1 MAEKYNIESFLIT
14 CDTNLGYTLY
24 TYNNDEFLINLEPI
38 GARVV
43 EPAPVDEDSGVVP
56 NYYSRQLAILGNFYQ
71 SFYINTTDGDV
82 IGDKRRIEL
91 EGLETYVKSINEN
104 ETSITYNDQT
114 LENSSLEVING
125 LVYFNFPIIEE
136 EGRIDIQL
144 SYISC
149 IPLVVGQNYIVEIS
163 GETINPYHGN
173 WECKEQEGLLYLGDY
188 NPFMEASNE
197 EEETEIASLVEL
209 LPVENKEE
217 LYYAEIPYSIDY
229 GEEATTR
236 YKTHIEGNILGVI
249 DNIQASKNVLIDNV
263 NCSYIGNLYL
273 FTENET
279 DNTEENFLILTIRVE
294 ENPESSSS
302 FITDSSRLYIR
313 TSTAETVELTVEM
326 DNLTEIKAL
335 EGAALMSFGR
345 DTVDEHGSLNN
356 YGIAINSSDD
366 FLALP
371 PRAISLF
378 ETTIH
383 PDKSIKVS
391 YNFRGI
397 LGTLPHLPVG
407 TVKENIYNQLMAGQ
421 QGIYT
426 DNMYIGDENQ
436 YLAFYEDEQ
445 GYKHLKI
452 SAKEMIFEYDSE
464 TGKETTWQDKI
475 DEATQGADATVVT
488 LTSTIG
494 DVITDDVEQGAIYA
508 TVFTGGKE
516 VDPLKTT
523 VFDVKPPTTGDY
535 YYHLDPTSKTC
546 VLKKKVDN
554 QWITAPSEDDPIYT
568 YTWTFRD
575 KNGQPWNYNG
585 VSSVSGKAIYFNAN
599 MVDDKIVVLCDVSD
613 NS

>member
-24 TYNNDEFLINLEPI
+24 THKNDEYLVSIEPI

-43 EPAPVDEDSGVVP
+43 EPAPSDEESEEIP
-56 NYYSRQLAILGNFYQ
+56 NYYSRQLAVLGNFHQ

-82 IGDKRRIEL
+82 VGERHRVQL
-91 EGLETYVKSINEN
+91 EGLDAYVKSINTD
-104 ETSITYNDQT
+104 ETSITYKDQT
-114 LENSSLEVING
+114 LEGGSLEVANG
-125 LVYFNFPIIEE
+125 QVYFSFPVIEE
-136 EGRIDIQL
+136 EGRISIQL

-149 IPLVVGQNYIVEIS
+149 TPLVAGQNYIVEIS
-163 GETINPYHGN
+163 GDAINSYHGN
-173 WECKEQEGLLYLGDY
+173 WECKEQGGFLYLGDY
-188 NPFMEASNE
+188 NPFMEDIDE
-197 EEETEIASLVEL
+197 EEPQEISSLVDL
-209 LPVENKEE
+209 LPVDGRTD
-217 LYYAEIPYSIDY
+217 LFYADIPYYIDY
-229 GEEATTR
+229 TDEASTR
-236 YKTHIEGNILGVI
+236 YKVRIEGAVVDVI
-249 DNIQASKNVLIDNV
+249 QKTCTAKNAVINGINHAYV
-263 NCSYIGNLYL
+263 GNLYL
-273 FTENET
+273 LTENEA
-279 DNTEENFLILTIRVE
+279 DDTEEDFLVISVRINSETTSV
-294 ENPESSSS
+294 PTVS
-302 FITDSSRLYIR
+302 DSSKIYVR
-313 TSTAETVELTVEM
+313 TSEAETIELVIDLDT
-326 DNLTEIKAL
+326 LTEIKSL

-371 PRAISLF
+371 RRAISLF

-383 PDKSIKVS
+383 PEKSIKVS

-397 LGTLPHLPVG
+397 LGTLPKLPKG
-407 TVKENIYNQLMAGQ
+407 SVKENIYNQLMAGQ

-436 YLAFYEDEQ
+436 YLAFYEDSE
-445 GYKHLKI
+445 GNKHLKI
-452 SAKEMIFEYDSE
+452 SAKEMIFEYDPE

-494 DVITDDVEQGAIYA
+494 DVITDGVGQGAIYA
-508 TVFTGGKE
+508 TVFTGGEE

-523 VFDVKPPTTGDY
+523 VFDIEPPATGNY
-535 YYHLDPTSKTC
+535 YYHLDPTYKTC
-546 VLKKKVDN
+546 ILKKKVGN
-554 QWITAPSEDDPIYT
+554 QWVTAPSEDDPIYT

>member
-24 TYNNDEFLINLEPI
+24 TYNNDEYLVNLEPV
-38 GARVV
+38 GARVI
-43 EPAPVDEDSGVVP
+43 EPAPTDEDSEVVP
-56 NYYSRQLAILGNFYQ
+56 NYYSRQLAVSGNFYQ
-71 SFYINTTDGDV
+71 SFYINTTDGEV
-82 IGDKRRIEL
+82 VGDKHRIEL

-104 ETSITYNDQT
+104 ETSITYNNQT

-149 IPLVVGQNYIVEIS
+149 TPLVVGQNYIVEIS

-173 WECKEQEGLLYLGDY
+173 WECKEQEGVLYLGEY
-188 NPFMEASNE
+188 NPFMEASDD
-197 EEETEIASLVEL
+197 EEETEISSLVEL
-209 LPVENKEE
+209 LPVENKEG
-217 LYYAEIPYSIDY
+217 LFYAEIPYSIDY
-229 GEEATTR
+229 DEESTTR
-236 YKTHIEGNILGVI
+236 YKVHIDGSVLGII
-249 DNIQASKNVLIDNV
+249 DNTQASKSVLIENV
-263 NCSYIGNLYL
+263 NCSYVGNLYL
-273 FTENET
+273 FT
-279 DNTEENFLILTIRVE
+279 DNAADDTEEDFLILTVRVE
-294 ENPESSSS
+294 EDTESQSS
-302 FITDSSRLYIR
+302 FVADSSRLYVR
-313 TSTAETVELTVEM
+313 TSTAETVELIVEI

-383 PDKSIKVS
+383 PERAIKVS

-397 LGTLPHLPVG
+397 LGTLPPMKEG
-407 TVKENIYNQLMAGQ
+407 VKQSVYKNMENT

-445 GYKHLKI
+445 GDKHLKI
-452 SAKEMIFEYDSE
+452 SAREMIFSYDPE
-464 TGKETTWQDKI
+464 TGEETTWEEKI
-475 DEATQGADATVVT
+475 EDIEASGVPGPPGPAGEDAVAVRIE
-488 LTSTIG
+488 SNIG
-494 DVITDDVEQGAIYA
+494 NNFIIGNTGAILTCYVYRGDTEITSQITKFEWSKKDKDGNLVLDWIPEKQGVEDGLLVNQIYVSA
-508 TVFTGGKE
+508 NDVDMKSVFCCN
-516 VDPLKTT
+516 V
-523 VFDVKPPTTGDY
+523 
-535 YYHLDPTSKTC
+535 
-546 VLKKKVDN
+546 
-554 QWITAPSEDDPIYT
+554 
-568 YTWTFRD
+568 TF
-575 KNGQPWNYNG
+575 
-585 VSSVSGKAIYFNAN
+585 A
-599 MVDDKIVVLCDVSD
+599 
-613 NS
+613 

>member
-24 TYNNDEFLINLEPI
+24 TYNNDEYLVNLEPV
-38 GARVV
+38 GARVI
-43 EPAPVDEDSGVVP
+43 EPAPTDEDSEVVP
-56 NYYSRQLAILGNFYQ
+56 NYYSRQLAVLGNFYQ
-71 SFYINTTDGDV
+71 SFYINTTDGEV
-82 IGDKRRIEL
+82 VGDKHRVEL

-104 ETSITYNDQT
+104 ETSITYNNQT
-114 LENSSLEVING
+114 LENSSLQVING
-125 LVYFNFPIIEE
+125 LVYFNFPIIEK

-149 IPLVVGQNYIVEIS
+149 TPLVVGQNYIVEIS

-173 WECKEQEGLLYLGDY
+173 WECKEQEGVLYLGEY
-188 NPFMEASNE
+188 NPFMEASDD
-197 EEETEIASLVEL
+197 EEETEISSLIEL
-209 LPVENKEE
+209 LPVENKEG
-217 LYYAEIPYSIDY
+217 LFYAEIPYSIDY
-229 GEEATTR
+229 DEESTTR
-236 YKTHIEGNILGVI
+236 YKVHIDGSILGII
-249 DNIQASKNVLIDNV
+249 DNTQASKSVLIENV
-263 NCSYIGNLYL
+263 NCSYVGNLYL
-273 FTENET
+273 FT
-279 DNTEENFLILTIRVE
+279 DNVADDTEEDFLILTVRVE
-294 ENPESSSS
+294 EDTEPSSS
-302 FITDSSRLYIR
+302 FVADSSKLYVR
-313 TSTAETVELTVEM
+313 TSTAETVELIVEI

-383 PDKSIKVS
+383 PERSIKVS

-397 LGTLPHLPVG
+397 LGTLPPMKEG
-407 TVKENIYNQLMAGQ
+407 VKQSVYRNMENT

-445 GYKHLKI
+445 GDKHLKI
-452 SAKEMIFEYDSE
+452 SAREMIFSYDPE
-464 TGKETTWQDKI
+464 TGEETTWEEKI
-475 DEATQGADATVVT
+475 DEATQGTDATVVT

-523 VFDVKPPTTGDY
+523 VFDVEPPTTGNY

-546 VLKKKVDN
+546 VLKKKIDN
-554 QWITAPSEDDPIYT
+554 QWVTAPSEDDPIYT

>member
-24 TYNNDEFLINLEPI
+24 TYNNDEYLVSIEPI

-43 EPAPVDEDSGVVP
+43 EPAPSDEDSEVIP
-56 NYYSRQLAILGNFYQ
+56 NYYSRQLAVLGNFYQ
-71 SFYINTTDGDV
+71 SFYINTTDGEV
-82 IGDKRRIEL
+82 IGDKHRVEL
-91 EGLETYVKSINEN
+91 EGLETYVKSINES
-104 ETSITYNDQT
+104 ETSITYNNQT

-149 IPLVVGQNYIVEIS
+149 TPLVVGQNYIVEIS

-173 WECKEQEGLLYLGDY
+173 WECKEQEGILYLGEY
-188 NPFMEASNE
+188 NPFMEASDGE
-197 EEETEIASLVEL
+197 EGTEISSLVDL
-209 LPVENKEE
+209 IPVENKEG
-217 LYYAEIPYSIDY
+217 LFYTEIPYSIDY
-229 GEEATTR
+229 DEESTTR
-236 YKTHIEGNILGVI
+236 YKVHIDGSVLGII
-249 DNIQASKNVLIDNV
+249 DNTQASKSALIDNV
-263 NCSYIGNLYL
+263 NCPYVGNLYL
-273 FTENET
+273 FT
-279 DNTEENFLILTIRVE
+279 DNAADDTEENFLILTVRVE
-294 ENPESSSS
+294 EDTESQSS
-302 FITDSSRLYIR
+302 FVADSSRLYVR
-313 TSTAETVELTVEM
+313 TSTAETVELIVEM

-383 PDKSIKVS
+383 PEKSIKVS

-397 LGTLPHLPVG
+397 LGTLPKLPKG
-407 TVKENIYNQLMAGQ
+407 SVKENIYNQLMAGQ

-436 YLAFYEDEQ
+436 YLAFYEDGE
-445 GYKHLKI
+445 GNKHLKI
-452 SAKEMIFEYDSE
+452 SAKEMIFEYDPE

-475 DEATQGADATVVT
+475 DEATQGADATAVT

-508 TVFTGGKE
+508 TVFTGGEE

-523 VFDVKPPTTGDY
+523 VFDVEPPATGNY

-546 VLKKKVDN
+546 VLKKKVGN
-554 QWITAPSEDDPIYT
+554 QWVTAPSEDDPIYT

>member
-24 TYNNDEFLINLEPI
+24 TYNNDEYLINLEST

-43 EPAPVDEDSGVVP
+43 EPAPVDGDFEVVP
-56 NYYSRQLAILGNFYQ
+56 NYYSRQLAVLGNFYQ
-71 SFYINTTDGDV
+71 SFYINTTDGEV
-82 IGDKRRIEL
+82 VGDKHRVEL
-91 EGLETYVKSINEN
+91 EGLETYVKSINES
-104 ETSITYNDQT
+104 ETSITYNNQT

-149 IPLVVGQNYIVEIS
+149 TPLVVGQNYIVEIS

-249 DNIQASKNVLIDNV
+249 DNIQASKNVLIDNI

-273 FTENET
+273 FTENVT

-302 FITDSSRLYIR
+302 FINDTSRLYVR
-313 TSTAETVELTVEM
+313 TSAAETVELTVEM

-445 GYKHLKI
+445 GDKHLKI
-452 SAKEMIFEYDSE
+452 SAREMIFSYDPE
-464 TGKETTWQDKI
+464 TGKETTWEEKI
-475 DEATQGADATVVT
+475 EDIETQPGPPGPAGEDAIAVRIE
-488 LTSTIG
+488 SNIG
-494 DVITDDVEQGAIYA
+494 NNFVIGNTGAILTCYVYQGDTEITSQITKFEWSKKDKDGNLVLDWIPEKQGVEDGLLVNQIYVSA
-508 TVFTGGKE
+508 NDVDMKSVFCCN
-516 VDPLKTT
+516 V
-523 VFDVKPPTTGDY
+523 
-535 YYHLDPTSKTC
+535 
-546 VLKKKVDN
+546 
-554 QWITAPSEDDPIYT
+554 
-568 YTWTFRD
+568 TF
-575 KNGQPWNYNG
+575 
-585 VSSVSGKAIYFNAN
+585 A
-599 MVDDKIVVLCDVSD
+599 
-613 NS
+613 

>member
-24 TYNNDEFLINLEPI
+24 TYNNDEYLVNLEPV
-38 GARVV
+38 GARVI
-43 EPAPVDEDSGVVP
+43 EPAPADEDSEVVP
-56 NYYSRQLAILGNFYQ
+56 NYYSRQLAVLGNFYQ
-71 SFYINTTDGDV
+71 SFYINTTDGEV
-82 IGDKRRIEL
+82 VGDKHRVEL

-104 ETSITYNDQT
+104 ETSITYNNQT

-149 IPLVVGQNYIVEIS
+149 TPLVVGQNYIVEIS

-173 WECKEQEGLLYLGDY
+173 WECKEQEGVLYLGEY
-188 NPFMEASNE
+188 NPFMEASDD
-197 EEETEIASLVEL
+197 EEETEISSLVEL
-209 LPVENKEE
+209 LPVENKEG
-217 LYYAEIPYSIDY
+217 LFYAEIPYSIDY
-229 GEEATTR
+229 DEESTTR
-236 YKTHIEGNILGVI
+236 YKVHIDGSILGII
-249 DNIQASKNVLIDNV
+249 DNIQASKSALIENV
-263 NCSYIGNLYL
+263 NCSYVGNLYL
-273 FTENET
+273 FT
-279 DNTEENFLILTIRVE
+279 DNVADDTEEDFLILTVRVE
-294 ENPESSSS
+294 ENTESSSS
-302 FITDSSRLYIR
+302 FVTDSSRLYVR
-313 TSTAETVELTVEM
+313 TSAAETVELTVEM

-426 DNMYIGDENQ
+426 DNMYIGDGQQ

-445 GYKHLKI
+445 GDKHLKI
-452 SAKEMIFEYDSE
+452 SAKEMIFSYDPE
-464 TGKETTWQDKI
+464 TGKETTWEEKI
-475 DEATQGADATVVT
+475 EDATQGQDGENAINVVIESSTGNMFYREDISAT
-488 LTSTIG
+488 LTCTVYSGTE
-494 DVITDDVEQGAIYA
+494 DITNRV
-508 TVFTGGKE
+508 TKFTW
-516 VDPLKTT
+516 
-523 VFDVKPPTTGDY
+523 
-535 YYHLDPTSKTC
+535 
-546 VLKKKVDN
+546 KKKNSDGTIDESWGRLASGRSINIGSNDVD
-554 QWITAPSEDDPIYT
+554 S
-568 YTWTFRD
+568 
-575 KNGQPWNYNG
+575 
-585 VSSVSGKAIYFNAN
+585 KAIFICE
-599 MVDDKIVVLCDVSD
+599 VEF
-613 NS
+613 

>member
-24 TYNNDEFLINLEPI
+24 TYNNDEYLVNLEPV
-38 GARVV
+38 GARVI
-43 EPAPVDEDSGVVP
+43 EPAPTDEDSEVVP
-56 NYYSRQLAILGNFYQ
+56 NYYSRQLAVSGNFYQ
-71 SFYINTTDGDV
+71 SFYINTTDGEV
-82 IGDKRRIEL
+82 IGDKHRVEL
-91 EGLETYVKSINEN
+91 EGLETYVKSINES
-104 ETSITYNDQT
+104 ETSITYNNQT

-173 WECKEQEGLLYLGDY
+173 WECKEQEGILYLGEY
-188 NPFMEASNE
+188 NPFMEASDD
-197 EEETEIASLVEL
+197 EEETEISSLVEL
-209 LPVENKEE
+209 LPVENKEG
-217 LYYAEIPYSIDY
+217 LFYAEIPYSIDY
-229 GEEATTR
+229 DEESTTR
-236 YKTHIEGNILGVI
+236 YKVHIDGSVLGII
-249 DNIQASKNVLIDNV
+249 DNIQASKSALIENV
-263 NCSYIGNLYL
+263 NCSYVGNLYL
-273 FTENET
+273 FT
-279 DNTEENFLILTIRVE
+279 DNAADDTEEDFLILTVRVE
-294 ENPESSSS
+294 EDTESQSS
-302 FITDSSRLYIR
+302 FVADSSRLYVR
-313 TSTAETVELTVEM
+313 TSTAETVELIVEI

-426 DNMYIGDENQ
+426 DNMYIGDGQQ

-445 GYKHLKI
+445 GNKHLKI
-452 SAKEMIFEYDSE
+452 SAKEMIFSYDPE
-464 TGKETTWQDKI
+464 TGKETTWEEKI
-475 DEATQGADATVVT
+475 EDATQGQDGENAINVVIESSTGNMFYREDISAT
-488 LTSTIG
+488 LTCTVYSGTE
-494 DVITDDVEQGAIYA
+494 DITNRV
-508 TVFTGGKE
+508 TKFTW
-516 VDPLKTT
+516 
-523 VFDVKPPTTGDY
+523 
-535 YYHLDPTSKTC
+535 
-546 VLKKKVDN
+546 KKKNSDGTIDESWGRLASGRSINIGSNDVD
-554 QWITAPSEDDPIYT
+554 S
-568 YTWTFRD
+568 
-575 KNGQPWNYNG
+575 
-585 VSSVSGKAIYFNAN
+585 KAIFICE
-599 MVDDKIVVLCDVSD
+599 VEF
-613 NS
+613 

>member
-24 TYNNDEFLINLEPI
+24 TYNNDEYLVNLEPV

-43 EPAPVDEDSGVVP
+43 ELAPIDEDSEVIP
-56 NYYSRQLAILGNFYQ
+56 NYYSRQLAVLGNFYQ
-71 SFYINTTDGDV
+71 SFYINTTDGEIV
-82 IGDKRRIEL
+82 GDKHRVEL
-91 EGLETYVKSINEN
+91 EGLETYVKSINES
-104 ETSITYNDQT
+104 ETSITYNNQT

-173 WECKEQEGLLYLGDY
+173 WECKEQEGVLYLGEY
-188 NPFMEASNE
+188 NPFMEASDDE
-197 EEETEIASLVEL
+197 EEAEISSLVDL
-209 LPVENKEE
+209 IPVENKEG
-217 LYYAEIPYSIDY
+217 LFYAEIPYFIDY
-229 GEEATTR
+229 DEESTTR
-236 YKTHIEGNILGVI
+236 YKVHIDGSVLGII
-249 DNIQASKNVLIDNV
+249 DNTQASKNILIDNV
-263 NCSYIGNLYL
+263 NCPYVGNLYL
-273 FTENET
+273 FT
-279 DNTEENFLILTIRVE
+279 DNAADDTEEDFLILTIRVE
-294 ENPESSSS
+294 EDIELQSS
-302 FITDSSRLYIR
+302 FVADSSRLYVR
-313 TSTAETVELTVEM
+313 TSTAETVELIVEI

-383 PDKSIKVS
+383 PDRSIKVS

-426 DNMYIGDENQ
+426 DNMYIGDGQQ

-445 GYKHLKI
+445 GDKHLKI
-452 SAKEMIFEYDSE
+452 SAREMIFSYDPE
-464 TGKETTWQDKI
+464 TGKETTWEEKIEDATEGQDGENAINVVIESSTGNIFYREDISATLTCTVYSGTEDITNRITKFTWKKKNSDGTI
-475 DEATQGADATVVT
+475 DESWGRLASGR
-488 LTSTIG
+488 SINIG
-494 DVITDDVEQGAIYA
+494 SNDVD
-508 TVFTGGKE
+508 
-516 VDPLKTT
+516 
-523 VFDVKPPTTGDY
+523 
-535 YYHLDPTSKTC
+535 S
-546 VLKKKVDN
+546 
-554 QWITAPSEDDPIYT
+554 
-568 YTWTFRD
+568 
-575 KNGQPWNYNG
+575 
-585 VSSVSGKAIYFNAN
+585 KAIFICE
-599 MVDDKIVVLCDVSD
+599 VEF
-613 NS
+613 

>member
-24 TYNNDEFLINLEPI
+24 TYNNDEYLVNLEPV
-38 GARVV
+38 GARVI
-43 EPAPVDEDSGVVP
+43 EPAPTDEDSEVVP
-56 NYYSRQLAILGNFYQ
+56 NYYSRQLAVSGNFYQ
-71 SFYINTTDGDV
+71 SFYINTTDGEV
-82 IGDKRRIEL
+82 IGDKHRVEL
-91 EGLETYVKSINEN
+91 EGLETYVKSINES
-104 ETSITYNDQT
+104 ETSITYNNQT

-149 IPLVVGQNYIVEIS
+149 TPLVVGQNYIVEIS

-173 WECKEQEGLLYLGDY
+173 WECKEQEGVLYLGDY
-188 NPFMEASNE
+188 NPFMEASDD
-197 EEETEIASLVEL
+197 EEETEISSLVEL
-209 LPVENKEE
+209 LPVENKEG
-217 LYYAEIPYSIDY
+217 LFYAEIPYSIDY
-229 GEEATTR
+229 DEESTTR
-236 YKTHIEGNILGVI
+236 YKVHIDGSVLGII
-249 DNIQASKNVLIDNV
+249 DNTQASKSVLIENV
-263 NCSYIGNLYL
+263 NCSYVGNLYL
-273 FTENET
+273 FT
-279 DNTEENFLILTIRVE
+279 DNVADDTEEDFLILTVRVE
-294 ENPESSSS
+294 EDTESSSS
-302 FITDSSRLYIR
+302 FVVDSSRLYVR
-313 TSTAETVELTVEM
+313 TSTAETVELIVEI

-426 DNMYIGDENQ
+426 DNMYIGDGQQ

-445 GYKHLKI
+445 GDKHLKI
-452 SAKEMIFEYDSE
+452 SAKEMIFSYDPE
-464 TGKETTWQDKI
+464 TGKETTWEEKI
-475 DEATQGADATVVT
+475 EDATQGQDGENAINVVIESSTGNMFYREDISAT
-488 LTSTIG
+488 LTCTVYSGTE
-494 DVITDDVEQGAIYA
+494 DITNRV
-508 TVFTGGKE
+508 TKFTW
-516 VDPLKTT
+516 
-523 VFDVKPPTTGDY
+523 
-535 YYHLDPTSKTC
+535 
-546 VLKKKVDN
+546 KKKNSDGTIDESWGRLASGRSINIGSNDVD
-554 QWITAPSEDDPIYT
+554 S
-568 YTWTFRD
+568 
-575 KNGQPWNYNG
+575 
-585 VSSVSGKAIYFNAN
+585 KAIFICE
-599 MVDDKIVVLCDVSD
+599 VEF
-613 NS
+613 

>member
-24 TYNNDEFLINLEPI
+24 TYNNDEYLVNLEPV
-38 GARVV
+38 GARVI
-43 EPAPVDEDSGVVP
+43 EPAPTDEDSEVVP
-56 NYYSRQLAILGNFYQ
+56 NYYSRQLAVSGNFYQ
-71 SFYINTTDGDV
+71 SFYINTTDGEV
-82 IGDKRRIEL
+82 VGDKHRVEL

-104 ETSITYNDQT
+104 ETSITYNNQT

-149 IPLVVGQNYIVEIS
+149 TPLVVGQNYIVEIS

-173 WECKEQEGLLYLGDY
+173 WECKEQEGILYLGEY
-188 NPFMEASNE
+188 NPFMEASDD
-197 EEETEIASLVEL
+197 EEETEISSLVEL
-209 LPVENKEE
+209 LPVENKEG
-217 LYYAEIPYSIDY
+217 LFYAEIPYSIDY
-229 GEEATTR
+229 NEESTTR
-236 YKTHIEGNILGVI
+236 YKVHIDGSILGII
-249 DNIQASKNVLIDNV
+249 DNTQASKSALIENV
-263 NCSYIGNLYL
+263 NCSYVGNLYL
-273 FTENET
+273 FT
-279 DNTEENFLILTIRVE
+279 DNVADDTEEDFLILTVRVE
-294 ENPESSSS
+294 EDTESQSS
-302 FITDSSRLYIR
+302 FVADSSRLYVR
-313 TSTAETVELTVEM
+313 TSTAETVELIVEI

-426 DNMYIGDENQ
+426 DNMYIGDGQQ

-445 GYKHLKI
+445 GDKHLKI
-452 SAKEMIFEYDSE
+452 SAKEMIFSYDPE
-464 TGKETTWQDKI
+464 TGKETTWEEKI
-475 DEATQGADATVVT
+475 EDATQGQDGENAINVVIESSTGNMFYREDISAT
-488 LTSTIG
+488 LTCTVYSGTE
-494 DVITDDVEQGAIYA
+494 DITNRV
-508 TVFTGGKE
+508 TKFTW
-516 VDPLKTT
+516 
-523 VFDVKPPTTGDY
+523 
-535 YYHLDPTSKTC
+535 
-546 VLKKKVDN
+546 KKKNSDGTIDESWGRLASGRSINIGSNDVD
-554 QWITAPSEDDPIYT
+554 S
-568 YTWTFRD
+568 
-575 KNGQPWNYNG
+575 
-585 VSSVSGKAIYFNAN
+585 KAIFICE
-599 MVDDKIVVLCDVSD
+599 VEF
-613 NS
+613 

>member
-24 TYNNDEFLINLEPI
+24 TYNNDEYLVSIEPI
-38 GARVV
+38 GARAV
-43 EPAPVDEDSGVVP
+43 EPAPSDGDSEAIP
-56 NYYSRQLAILGNFYQ
+56 NYYSRQLAVLGNFYQ
-71 SFYINTTDGDV
+71 SFYINTTDGEV
-82 IGDKRRIEL
+82 IGDKHRVEL
-91 EGLETYVKSINEN
+91 EGLETYVKSINES
-104 ETSITYNDQT
+104 ETSITYNNQT

-149 IPLVVGQNYIVEIS
+149 TPLVVGQNYIVEIS

-173 WECKEQEGLLYLGDY
+173 WECKEQEGILYLGEY
-188 NPFMEASNE
+188 NPFMEASDG
-197 EEETEIASLVEL
+197 EEETEISSLVDL
-209 LPVENKEE
+209 IPVENKER
-217 LYYAEIPYSIDY
+217 LFYAEIPYSIDY
-229 GEEATTR
+229 DEESTTR
-236 YKTHIEGNILGVI
+236 YKVHIDGSILGII
-249 DNIQASKNVLIDNV
+249 DNTQASKSALIDNV
-263 NCSYIGNLYL
+263 NCPYVGNLYL
-273 FTENET
+273 FT
-279 DNTEENFLILTIRVE
+279 DNAADDTEEDFLILTVRVE
-294 ENPESSSS
+294 EDTESQSS
-302 FITDSSRLYIR
+302 FVADSSRLYVR
-313 TSTAETVELTVEM
+313 TSTAETVELIVEI

-383 PDKSIKVS
+383 PEKSIKVS

-397 LGTLPHLPVG
+397 LGTLPKLPKG
-407 TVKENIYNQLMAGQ
+407 SVKENIYNQLMAGQ

-436 YLAFYEDEQ
+436 YLAFYEDSE
-445 GYKHLKI
+445 GNKHLKI
-452 SAKEMIFEYDSE
+452 SAKEMIFEYDPE

-475 DEATQGADATVVT
+475 DEATQGADAIVVT

-508 TVFTGGKE
+508 TVFTGGEE

-523 VFDVKPPTTGDY
+523 IFDVEPPTTGNY
-535 YYHLDPTSKTC
+535 YYHLDPTYKTC
-546 VLKKKVDN
+546 ILKKKVGN
-554 QWITAPSEDDPIYT
+554 QWVTAPSEDDPIYT

-585 VSSVSGKAIYFNAN
+585 ISSVSGKAIYFNAD

-613 NS
+613 NN

>member
-24 TYNNDEFLINLEPI
+24 TYNNDEYLINLEPT
-38 GARVV
+38 GARVI
-43 EPAPVDEDSGVVP
+43 EPAPVDENSEVVP

-149 IPLVVGQNYIVEIS
+149 TPLVVGQNYIVEIS

-188 NPFMEASNE
+188 NPFMEASDE

-209 LPVENKEE
+209 LPVENKEA

-236 YKTHIEGNILGVI
+236 YKTHIEGNTLGVI
-249 DNIQASKNVLIDNV
+249 DNIQASKNVLIDNI
-263 NCSYIGNLYL
+263 NCSYVGNLYL
-273 FTENET
+273 FTENVT
-279 DNTEENFLILTIRVE
+279 DDTEENFLILTIRVE

-302 FITDSSRLYIR
+302 FVNDSSRLYVR
-313 TSTAETVELTVEM
+313 TSVAETVELTVEM

-383 PDKSIKVS
+383 PEKSIKVS

-397 LGTLPHLPVG
+397 LGTLPNLPYTGKDAIVNPLYHNYMEG
-407 TVKENIYNQLMAGQ
+407 F

-426 DNMYIGDENQ
+426 DNMYIGDKDQ
-436 YLAFYEDEQ
+436 YLAFYEDEL
-445 GYKHLKI
+445 GHKHLKI
-452 SAKEMIFEYDSE
+452 SAKEMIFSYDPE
-464 TGKETTWQDKI
+464 TGKETTWEEKI
-475 DEATQGADATVVT
+475 EDATQGQDGENAINVVIESSTGNMFYREDISAT
-488 LTSTIG
+488 LTCTVYSGTE
-494 DVITDDVEQGAIYA
+494 DITNRV
-508 TVFTGGKE
+508 TKFTW
-516 VDPLKTT
+516 
-523 VFDVKPPTTGDY
+523 
-535 YYHLDPTSKTC
+535 
-546 VLKKKVDN
+546 KKKNSDGTIDESWGRLASGRSINIGSNDVD
-554 QWITAPSEDDPIYT
+554 S
-568 YTWTFRD
+568 
-575 KNGQPWNYNG
+575 
-585 VSSVSGKAIYFNAN
+585 KAIFICE
-599 MVDDKIVVLCDVSD
+599 VEF
-613 NS
+613 